1 MMLLFSVDEK
11 FCVIFAHLLICGLLL
26 FPQQSCTAVVPVSA
40 LNPAGHVA
48 HTDAPL
54 AF

>member
-1 MMLLFSVDEK
+1 MFCGKLFS
-11 FCVIFAHLLICGLLL
+11 L
-26 FPQQSCTAVVPVSA
+26 QQSCTAVVAGSA
-40 LNPAGHVA
+40 LNPAGHAA